1 LFQVFIRD
9 QHEGFKY
16 MPYAEWPYTIVFER
30 LLLSV
35 LIGLF
40 VGLERERRGKE
51 SGVRTFALAAVMGCL
66 SGLLGENYA
75 LLGILL
81 LGIFVALSNVQTIRA
96 KADIELTTSIALLL
110 TGIIGILCGV
120 GHIFTPV
127 AVGTVVVA
135 LLAWKED
142 LSGFSINLSETEL
155 RSAILLGILA
165 FVIYPALPAGSIDP
179 WGILIPR
186 EALVT
191 VILIAGI
198 GFINYILWKIYG
210 ARGIVLTSFL
220 AGLVNSSV
228 AVSELSIRATETE
241 GRINDIARR
250 GIVLATAAMI
260 IRNSVLLAILSPS
273 TFYWAAFPHALMLLT
288 CGAFNLLLRQRP
300 KSDEPQSTPV
310 LRLQSPFSL
319 PVALKYGFIFL
330 VLQVASVLAQETLG
344 QLGVY
349 FTSFFGGLFS
359 SSSAVA
365 AVATLQTKGS
375 ISADTA
381 AISAVIAS
389 ATSVIINLPL
399 VARTKEPHL
408 VKQIGWIMVSIIVVG
423 ALGLFSE
430 VWLFYLH

>member
-1 LFQVFIRD
+1 
-9 QHEGFKY
+9 
-16 MPYAEWPYTIVFER
+16 
-30 LLLSV
+30 
-35 LIGLF
+35 
-40 VGLERERRGKE
+40 
-51 SGVRTFALAAVMGCL
+51 
-66 SGLLGENYA
+66 
-75 LLGILL
+75 
-81 LGIFVALSNVQTIRA
+81 
-96 KADIELTTSIALLL
+96 
-110 TGIIGILCGV
+110 
-120 GHIFTPV
+120 
-127 AVGTVVVA
+127 
-135 LLAWKED
+135 
-142 LSGFSINLSETEL
+142 
-155 RSAILLGILA
+155 
-165 FVIYPALPAGSIDP
+165 
-179 WGILIPR
+179 
-186 EALVT
+186 
-191 VILIAGI
+191 
-198 GFINYILWKIYG
+198 
-210 ARGIVLTSFL
+210 
-220 AGLVNSSV
+220 
-228 AVSELSIRATETE
+228 
-241 GRINDIARR
+241 
-250 GIVLATAAMI
+250 
-260 IRNSVLLAILSPS
+260 
-273 TFYWAAFPHALMLLT
+273 
-288 CGAFNLLLRQRP
+288 LLLRQRP